1 MTPWVARLLF
11 LNVVMYVLILVVP
24 GLGDALMFVPA
35 LILSRPWT
43 IVTYM
48 FLHGS
53 PGHIFFNM
61 LALYF
66 FGPRLEARIGSR
78 RFLGLYLASGVMG
91 ESCRSP
97 APWSA

>member
-11 LNVVMYVLILVVP
+11 LNVVMHASANLRRCR

-35 LILSRPWT
+35 LILSRPWS

-48 FLHGS
+48 LDGG

-91 ESCRSP
+91 GLLCSP
-97 APWSA
+97 A